1 MELPVSVVIKGFHKK
16 PILKEQLT
24 AAMPHK

>member
-1 MELPVSVVIKGFHKK
+1 MELPVSGVIKGSHKK

-24 AAMPHK
+24 AAVPHK